1 MMENVYIPLK
11 LSHIVWVSISII
23 LFNWRFWLRICYPN
37 ESLPK
42 LLRIL
47 PHIND
52 TLLLLTGFAI
62 AGIGHWSPIASKW
75 LGVKLILIL
84 FYIGLGFVCLKKPP
98 RSMISNLAYVVC
110 MIIIMMIVCLAW
122 FKPI

>member
-1 MMENVYIPLK
+1 MGNIYITLK
-11 LSHIVWVSISII
+11 FVHIVWVSISVI
-23 LFNWRFWLRICYPN
+23 LFNWRFWLRVRYPTVP
-37 ESLPK
+37 LPK
-42 LLRIL
+42 ILRIV

-62 AGIGHWSPIASKW
+62 AGIGHWSPVASKW

-84 FYIGLGFVCLKKPP
+84 FYIGLGFVCLKKTP
-98 RSMISNLAYVVC
+98 RSMASNLAYIVC
-110 MIIIMMIVCLAW
+110 MMIIMAIICLAW